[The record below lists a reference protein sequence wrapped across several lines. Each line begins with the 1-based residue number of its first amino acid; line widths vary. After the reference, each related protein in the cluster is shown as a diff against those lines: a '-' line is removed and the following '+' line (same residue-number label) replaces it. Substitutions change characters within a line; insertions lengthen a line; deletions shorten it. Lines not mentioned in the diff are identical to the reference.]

1 MLGMSITCTKL
12 IDLLNS
18 SIEKCIEEG
27 SDSILLSG
35 GLDSSI
41 LAALLSLSK
50 SNYNYNDKGSITAIC
65 IGHSNAKDL
74 VHASMVADRFKIRCI
89 LEHVSVDDILGDA
102 VPNVIRI
109 MKTFDPME
117 IRNSSVLYL
126 ALKRLSSNG
135 YKYAMTG
142 DGSDEIF
149 AGYNYML
156 RMSYEELRHELSRLE
171 SIMHFSSID
180 IARYLG
186 IRVSLPYL
194 NSRLIDYARSIPI
207 EMKVNEY
214 NGKRYGKFILRV
226 CFEHILGKD
235 IAWRDKMPM
244 EQGANTSI
252 IKDYLNSIIED
263 SYFSSKRSYY
273 ISNEHVS
280 IRDKEH
286 LYYYEVYRRFF
297 DPPYRTANRKT
308 DTDDYLEHKYR
319 YKCPSCYSYINSD
332 ARFCRVCGAYPIK
345 PITNNLVS

>member
-1 MLGMSITCTKL
+1 MLSMSTTCAKL
-12 IDLLNS
+12 VDLLNL
-18 SIEKCIEEG
+18 SINNCIEQG
-27 SDSILLSG
+27 CDSILLSG

-41 LAALLSLSK
+41 LAALLSSMGNK
-50 SNYNYNDKGSITAIC
+50 DSITAIC

-74 VHASMVADRFKIRCI
+74 VHASIVADRFNIRCV
-89 LEHVSVDDILGDA
+89 LEHVSIDDILEA
-102 VPNVIRI
+102 VQYVIRI

-117 IRNSSVLYL
+117 VRNSAVLYL

-171 SIMHFSSID
+171 GIMHFSSID

-186 IRVSLPYL
+186 MNVCLPYL
-194 NSRLIDYARSIPI
+194 NSRLIDYARSIPV

-235 IAWRDKMPM
+235 IAWRDKMAM

-263 SYFSSKRSYY
+263 SYFESKRSYY
-273 ISNEHVS
+273 ISNEYVS
-280 IRDKEH
+280 VRDKEH

-297 DPPYRTANRKT
+297 DPPYYTNRGEYT
-308 DTDDYLEHKYR
+308 NDYLEHKYR
-319 YKCPSCYSYINSD
+319 YKCPSCYSYINPN

-345 PITNNLVS
+345 PIADDLKL

>member
-1 MLGMSITCTKL
+1 MLSMSITCTKL
-12 IDLLNS
+12 VDLLNS
-18 SIEKCIEEG
+18 SIKECIEQG
-27 SDSILLSG
+27 CDSILLSG

-41 LAALLSLSK
+41 LAVLLSK
-50 SNYNYNDKGSITAIC
+50 NNYNYKDKGSITAIC
-65 IGHSNAKDL
+65 IGYSNAKDL
-74 VHASMVADRFKIRCI
+74 MHASMVADRFNIKCM
-89 LEHVSVDDILGDA
+89 LEHVSIDDILEA
-102 VPNVIRI
+102 VQNVIRI

-117 IRNSSVLYL
+117 VRNSSVLYL

-156 RMSYEELRHELSRLE
+156 RMSYEELKHELSRLE
-171 SIMHFSSID
+171 GIMHFSSID

-186 IRVSLPYL
+186 MNVFLPYL
-194 NSRLIDYARSIPI
+194 NSRLIDYARSIPV

-235 IAWRDKMPM
+235 IAWRDKMAM

-263 SYFSSKRSYY
+263 SYFESKRSYY

-280 IRDKEH
+280 VRDKEH

-297 DPPYRTANRKT
+297 DPPYYTKGDYAN
-308 DTDDYLEHKYR
+308 DYLEHKYR
-319 YKCPSCYSYINSD
+319 CPSCYSYINSN

-345 PITNNLVS
+345 PIADNLL